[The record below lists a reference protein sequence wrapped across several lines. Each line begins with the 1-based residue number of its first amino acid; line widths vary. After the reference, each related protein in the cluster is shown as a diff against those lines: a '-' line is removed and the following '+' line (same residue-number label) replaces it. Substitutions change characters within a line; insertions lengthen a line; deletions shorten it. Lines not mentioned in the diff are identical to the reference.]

1 MRYKTLVTTKLE
13 ALENSINRLNSL
25 ISQNT
30 TRDQLQE
37 NIGIIKEKIQEVQT
51 LINVEQQD

>member
-13 ALENSINRLNSL
+13 SLENSINRLNSL

-30 TRDQLQE
+30 TRDHIQE
-37 NIGIIKEKIQEVQT
+37 NIKVIKEKIQEVQT

>member
-30 TRDQLQE
+30 TRDHIQE
-37 NIGIIKEKIQEVQT
+37 NIKVIKEKIQEVQT

>member
-37 NIGIIKEKIQEVQT
+37 NISIIKEKIQEVQT
-51 LINVEQQD
+51 LVNVEQQD

>member
-37 NIGIIKEKIQEVQT
+37 NISIIKEKIQEVQT

>member
-13 ALENSINRLNSL
+13 ALENSINRLSSL

-30 TRDQLQE
+30 TREQIQD
-37 NIGIIKEKIQEVQT
+37 NIKVIKEKIQEVQT